1 VTNSQIQGTI
11 LMRYLNLKLKENL
24 QMADI
29 IAPAPQLPERPG
41 TVYDRTMSPALP
53 GQRGPL
59 RFEEGI
65 ATDTDVP
72 AEFTNGAMQGYI
84 PAAGR
89 MNHNRNVFEK
99 PAEETMRERA
109 HVGSAAW
116 VEAPTVLNDF
126 ASEAFADHGENEFAE
141 VFRDGGHQFRLN
153 PSVVQD

>member
-1 VTNSQIQGTI
+1 MS
-11 LMRYLNLKLKENL
+11 E
-24 QMADI
+24 I

-72 AEFTNGAMQGYI
+72 MEFTKGAMQGYI
-84 PAAGR
+84 PAPGR
-89 MNHNRNVFEK
+89 PNHNQNVFEK
-99 PAEETMRERA
+99 FPEETMRERA

-116 VEAPTVLNDF
+116 VEAPTVLNEF
-126 ASEAFADHGENEFAE
+126 ASEAFADHGDNHFEE
-141 VFRDGGHQFRLN
+141 VFRDGGHQFRLS
-153 PSVVQD
+153 PAVVQD

>member
-1 VTNSQIQGTI
+1 MSQP
-11 LMRYLNLKLKENL
+11 
-24 QMADI
+24 
-29 IAPAPQLPERPG
+29 IAPAPQLPENPN
-41 TVYDRTMSPALP
+41 TAYDRTVSPALP

-72 AEFTNGAMQGYI
+72 MEFTKGAMQGYI
-84 PAAGR
+84 PAPGR
-89 MNHNRNVFEK
+89 PNHNQNVFEK

-126 ASEAFADHGENEFAE
+126 ASEAFADHGDNHFEE
-141 VFRDGGHQFRLN
+141 VFRDGGHQYRLN
-153 PSVVQD
+153 PAVVQD